1 MPADS
6 VWGVARVKC
15 TCFAVAICFNKWE
28 SHAMCT
34 YVQYTCVWER
44 LRRYMDAKTI
54 ISRLIFKYRD
64 IIHCMY
70 TCVYICIYIYV
81 HIYEYIYIYI
91 HIYMYIY
98 IYTYIYM
105 CTYIYIFVSTRW
117 WGHSWRFHSGV
128 ASVFVKS
135 AVAWHNWAAPNG
147 QHKHRRN
154 HRHAQL
160 RVDPETWKK
169 RTKHQLP
176 SCKVAP
182 P

>member
-70 TCVYICIYIYV
+70 TCVYI
-81 HIYEYIYIYI
+81 
-91 HIYMYIY
+91 YM
-98 IYTYIYM
+98 YIYM
-105 CTYIYIFVSTRW
+105 CTYIYIYTCTYTIIYTLGGSPRESWVVPPVVTVPILPCSRVKPSGW
-117 WGHSWRFHSGV
+117 WVPPGRQWRTPSWISWSHW
-128 ASVFVKS
+128 SVG
-135 AVAWHNWAAPNG
+135 WIAAC
-147 QHKHRRN
+147 
-154 HRHAQL
+154 QL
-160 RVDPETWKK
+160 TGSHLLQGPW
-169 RTKHQLP
+169 
-176 SCKVAP
+176 
-182 P
+182 